1 MWFFR
6 SPTIVFGEDALAHLR
21 EISGTRALIVTDPS
35 IRQLGLLAPVQ
46 NALSHMEQAIFDE
59 VEPEPALPTILRAVQ
74 KANEFAPDWI
84 IGVGGGS
91 AMDAAKA
98 VWILHENPGLN
109 VEDISPLGAINLRK
123 KAGMIAVPTTSGT
136 GSECTWAFVVT
147 LHDENGA
154 RKLGSGHPQA
164 VPDYAIV
171 DPIMSASMPPKLTA
185 DTGLDA
191 LTQSIEGYVSTWHN
205 EFSDGLCLVAAQLA
219 FAHLPQAVKHGDD
232 ITAREKMALSAAIAG
247 LGYIN
252 SMLGIA
258 HSMAHAAGAALGIP
272 HGRACGIFLPH
283 SIEFCAADGVTRY
296 QDITRFMGWQAADE
310 AGAGAVLA
318 AKVRALIREVG
329 APLNLSQAGVT
340 QEKFAAALD
349 QMIDNAMSDTVIFSS
364 PRQPTVDEL
373 RELFEKAFR
382 NL

>member
-6 SPTIVFGEDALAHLR
+6 SPTIVFGEDALTHLN
-21 EISGTRALIVTDPS
+21 EISGTRALIITDPS
-35 IRQLGLLAPVQ
+35 IRKLGLLAPVQ
-46 NALSHMEQAIFDE
+46 GHLGHMQQAVFDE
-59 VEPEPALPTILRAVQ
+59 VEPEPSLPTILRAVQ
-74 KANEFAPDWI
+74 HANAFLPDWI

-109 VEDISPLGAINLRK
+109 VEDISPLGPISLRK
-123 KAGMIAVPTTSGT
+123 KAGMIAIPTTSGT
-136 GSECTWAFVVT
+136 GSEATWAFVVT
-147 LHDENGA
+147 LHDENGVA

-171 DPIMSASMPPKLTA
+171 DPLMSASMPPKLTA

-191 LTQSIEGYVSTWHN
+191 LTQAIEGYVSTWHN

-219 FAHLPQAVKHGDD
+219 FAHLAQAVKHGDD

-258 HSMAHAAGAALGIP
+258 HSMAHAAGALLGIP

-283 SIEFCAADGVTRY
+283 SIEFCAGDGVTRY
-296 QDITRFMGWQAADE
+296 QDITRFMGWPSADE
-310 AGAGAVLA
+310 AEAGAILA
-318 AKVRALIREVG
+318 AKVRALMREIN
-329 APLNLSQAGVT
+329 APLTIAEAGISRPA
-340 QEKFAAALD
+340 FDAALD
-349 QMIDNAMSDTVIFSS
+349 HLIDNAMSDTVIFSS
-364 PRQPTVDEL
+364 PRQPSAEEL
-373 RELFEKAFR
+373 RELFITSFG
-382 NL
+382 